1 MLRSTSAYFGER
13 AVSSQRESAEPS
25 SRTSSSS
32 GQSRSKAPC
41 PRGASALFLCLLV
54 VPVHRISEGQCGV
67 ADGQPALKACSGG
80 CGPTHNGVPRF
91 VILHHQRFAKK
102 RIRVQFQP
110 VVSQFLPRAVG
121 RSDRHSAGPWL
132 GQGPKGDWRSPRRE
146 GP

>member
-1 MLRSTSAYFGER
+1 MNMKEADVLRSTSAYFGER

-32 GQSRSKAPC
+32 GQSRSKSSVS
-41 PRGASALFLCLLV
+41 PRRVGAFLCLLV

-110 VVSQFLPRAVG
+110 VVPQFLPRAVG
-121 RSDRHSAGPWL
+121 CSIATSAEPMAWSRT
-132 GQGPKGDWRSPRRE
+132 QG
-146 GP
+146 